1 MQNLDSVRLY
11 FNKVRKI
18 PLIGKDEFKGLCE
31 RVEAGDKKAKQRMIE
46 GNLRLVITLAK
57 KFNGQGLSFLD
68 LVEEG
73 NLGLIRAVEK
83 FEYKKGFKFSTYAIW
98 WINQA
103 MKRAIENQTKTI
115 RIPIHTLETIK
126 KWVKTWEKLQR
137 KLGRNPSSKEMSK
150 KLCIPVA
157 RIKRIVEAT
166 EVSRTI
172 GSLDVPLDDE
182 MGLFLS
188 DVISDKTKISSPDKV
203 ISSLKLNQQMEE
215 AIQKLKEKQ
224 KQVINLRFGLD
235 GEGSRTLQEI
245 GKKMG
250 LSRER
255 VRQIEK
261 VALERLRIIAR
272 RLNL

>member
-1 MQNLDSVRLY
+1 MRNLDAVRLY

-18 PLIGKDEFKGLCE
+18 PLIAEKEFKTLCE
-31 RVEAGDKKAKQRMIE
+31 KIKTGDNKARKRMIE

-83 FEYKKGFKFSTYAIW
+83 FDFDRGFKFSTYAIW

-103 MKRAIENQTKTI
+103 MKRAVENQTKTI

-126 KWVKTWEKLQR
+126 KWAKTWEMLQF

-150 KLCIPVA
+150 KLRLPA
-157 RIKRIVEAT
+157 AKIKRIVDAMKI
-166 EVSRTI
+166 SKSI
-172 GSLDVPLDDE
+172 GSLDAPLNDE
-182 MGLFLS
+182 MGIFLK
-188 DVISDKTKISSPDKV
+188 DVIKDKAKEGSPDGI
-203 ISSLKLNQQMEE
+203 ISTLKLNQQVEE
-215 AIQKLKEKQ
+215 AMQKLNEKQ
-224 KQVINLRFGLD
+224 NQVIRLRFGLD
-235 GEGSRTLQEI
+235 GDGSHTLQDI
-245 GKKMG
+245 GTRMH

-261 VALERLRIIAR
+261 VALDRLRIIAR

>member
-1 MQNLDSVRLY
+1 MQNLDSVKLY

-18 PLIGKDEFKGLCE
+18 PLIGKDEFEGLCE
-31 RVEAGDKKAKQRMIE
+31 RVESGDKKAKRRMIE

-150 KLCIPVA
+150 NLCLPVA

-166 EVSRTI
+166 EVSQTI

-188 DVISDKTKISSPDKV
+188 DVISDKTKISSPEKV
-203 ISSLKLNQQMEE
+203 TSSLKLNQQMGE

-224 KQVINLRFGLD
+224 RQVINLRFGLD
-235 GEGSRTLQEI
+235 GEGARTLQEI

-272 RLNL
+272 RLDL

>member
-31 RVEAGDKKAKQRMIE
+31 RVESGDKKAKRRMIE

-150 KLCIPVA
+150 KLCLPVA

-166 EVSRTI
+166 EVSQTI

-224 KQVINLRFGLD
+224 RQVINLRFGLD
-235 GEGSRTLQEI
+235 GEGARTLQEI

-255 VRQIEK
+255 IRQIEK

-272 RLNL
+272 RLDL

>member
-1 MQNLDSVRLY
+1 MQNLDSVKLY

-18 PLIGKDEFKGLCE
+18 PLIGKDEFEGLCK
-31 RVEAGDKKAKQRMIE
+31 RVESGDKKAKKRMIE

-83 FEYKKGFKFSTYAIW
+83 FKYEKGFKFSTYAIW

-103 MKRAIENQTKTI
+103 MKRAMENQTKTI

-126 KWVKTWEKLQR
+126 KWVKTWEKLQH
-137 KLGRNPSSKEMSK
+137 KLGRNPSSKEMSE
-150 KLCIPVA
+150 KLCLPVA

-166 EVSRTI
+166 EISRSV
-172 GSLDVPLDDE
+172 GSLDVPLDNE

-188 DVISDKTKISSPDKV
+188 DVVRDKSKVGSPEKV

-224 KQVINLRFGLD
+224 RQVIYLRFGLD

-261 VALERLRIIAR
+261 IALERLRIIAR